1 MSTDKRYSDEQLQA
15 YVDNEI
21 DIIDRAEMMQAIR
34 QDDELAREVCELL
47 QVKDALRL
55 AYREPERITA
65 RRSGLQRA
73 WFARLPRMAAAAV
86 MIFALGTLTGSLLP
100 PKLPGTSSQMMSSLA
115 EVDRAHPDLKRVVL
129 HVSSAEAQQLDQ
141 ALSDAE
147 DLLSQYQEH
156 PELVQLEVV
165 ANAEG
170 LALLRTDTSV
180 YPERIRKLAEKFSN
194 VSFLAC
200 SRTIE
205 KLRLRGIDVHL
216 LPEAELIPS
225 ALDSIVD
232 RLQKGWI
239 YIRV

>member
-1 MSTDKRYSDEQLQA
+1 MRT
-15 YVDNEI
+15 
-21 DIIDRAEMMQAIR
+21 
-34 QDDELAREVCELL
+34 
-47 QVKDALRL
+47 
-55 AYREPERITA
+55 AYREPERPTP
-65 RRSGLQRA
+65 RNTRLQHT
-73 WFARLPRMAAAAV
+73 WFQRLPRMAAAAV
-86 MIFALGTLTGSLLP
+86 MIFALGTLTGTLLP
-100 PKLPGTSSQMMSSLA
+100 SKLPDTSSQMMSSLA
-115 EVDRAHPDLKRVVL
+115 EVDQAHPDLKRVVL
-129 HVSSAEAQQLDQ
+129 HISSTEAQQLDK
-141 ALSDAE
+141 ALTDAE
-147 DLLSQYQEH
+147 NLLSHYQDH

-170 LALLRTDTSV
+170 LALLRTDTSA

-225 ALDSIVD
+225 ALDAIVD